1 MTLTGV
7 VDDHML
13 SQYRVLLDRED
24 EAFDELEHA
33 YEDGDRDHFEADFND
48 WIQAMSRRLAYLRRL
63 GIEMGVEI
71 SA

>member
-33 YEDGDRDHFEADFND
+33 YD
-48 WIQAMSRRLAYLRRL
+48 WIQAMSRRLAYLKRL
-63 GIEMGVEI
+63 GIEFT
-71 SA
+71 A

>member
-13 SQYRVLLDRED
+13 SKYRVLLDRED

-48 WIQAMSRRLAYLRRL
+48 WMQAVSRRIAYLKRI
-63 GIEMGVEI
+63 GFEV
-71 SA
+71 SP

>member
-33 YEDGDRDHFEADFND
+33 YEDGDRDHFEIDFND

-63 GIEMGVEI
+63 GIEV

>member
-13 SQYRVLLDRED
+13 TKYRVLLDRED
-24 EAFDELEHA
+24 EAFDGLEHS

-48 WIQAMSRRLAYLRRL
+48 WVQAVSCRLAYLKRL
-63 GIEMGVEI
+63 GFEV
-71 SA
+71 SP

>member
-24 EAFDELEHA
+24 AAFDELEHA
-33 YEDGDRDHFEADFND
+33 YEDGDRDHFEVDFDN
-48 WIQAMSRRLAYLRRL
+48 WMKAVSRRLAYLKRL
-63 GIEMGVEI
+63 GIEVSI
-71 SA
+71 

>member
-33 YEDGDRDHFEADFND
+33 A
-48 WIQAMSRRLAYLRRL
+48 SRHRGQRLTLHLSPPHDKTQPPRHW
-63 GIEMGVEI
+63 
-71 SA
+71 

>member
-24 EAFDELEHA
+24 EAFDELAHA

-48 WIQAMSRRLAYLRRL
+48 WQQAVCRRLAYLKRL
-63 GIEMGVEI
+63 GFEVID
-71 SA
+71 

>member
-24 EAFDELEHA
+24 EAFNELEHA
-33 YEDGDRDHFEADFND
+33 YEDGDRDHFEVDYND
-48 WIQAMSRRLAYLRRL
+48 WMQAVTRRLVYLKRL
-63 GIEMGVEI
+63 GIEV
-71 SA
+71 ST

>member
-33 YEDGDRDHFEADFND
+33 FEDGDSDHFEADYHD
-48 WIQAMSRRLAYLRRL
+48 WIQAMSRRLAYLKRL
-63 GIEMGVEI
+63 GIEV
-71 SA
+71 SL

>member
-24 EAFDELEHA
+24 AAFDELEHA
-33 YEDGDRDHFEADFND
+33 FEDGDSAHFEADYND

-63 GIEMGVEI
+63 GIEVNV
-71 SA
+71 

>member
-33 YEDGDRDHFEADFND
+33 YEDGDRDHFAADYD
-48 WIQAMSRRLAYLRRL
+48 AWIQALNRRLAYVSRL
-63 GIEMGVEI
+63 GIEL